1 MSPRS
6 PIPVS
11 PSRTGPPSPPRTP
24 VGPCR
29 LSTDPGARLR
39 PGEVRRRE
47 AQAQRPVSPCGAV
60 SARQPR
66 AHRRGQRG
74 HFGHAH
80 PGRGGDEH
88 QAAAD
93 SWHSH
98 PDAQT
103 AYDAAVA
110 AIADRPADAAVAD
123 SFTVDADGTVRVRVD
138 RTASTLM
145 LFRVHRLAHYAGADA
160 TGMARFAG

>member
-1 MSPRS
+1 MRLGETGIGERGDIVLGWLVRLCVVILVAGLVLFDAISVGLAHMS
-6 PIPVS
+6 
-11 PSRTGPPSPPRTP
+11 
-24 VGPCR
+24 VG
-29 LSTDPGARLR
+29 DD
-39 PGEVRRRE
+39 
-47 AQAQRPVSPCGAV
+47 AQAA
-60 SARQPR
+60 A
-66 AHRRGQRG
+66 
-74 HFGHAH
+74 
-80 PGRGGDEH
+80 